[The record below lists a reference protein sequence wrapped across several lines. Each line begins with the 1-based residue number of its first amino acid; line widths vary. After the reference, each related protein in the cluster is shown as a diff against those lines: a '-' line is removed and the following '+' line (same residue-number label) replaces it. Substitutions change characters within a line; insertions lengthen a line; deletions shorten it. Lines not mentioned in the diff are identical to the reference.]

1 MPIHRERTM
10 KLSARNVLEGHITK
24 VTHGV
29 VESEVVIQ
37 LSPGVEIVSTIT
49 KSSAEKMGLKPGD
62 RAHAII
68 KASNVIVGVD

>member
-1 MPIHRERTM
+1 M
-10 KLSARNVLEGHITK
+10 KLSARNVLNGRITQ

-29 VESEVVIQ
+29 VESEIVIQ

-49 KSSAEKMGLKPGD
+49 KASAERMNLKAGD
-62 RAHAII
+62 TAHAII